1 VFVNESTNKL
11 GRLEIQH
18 IDIWY
23 THCPISQQRY
33 SIVQIDKQKPRY
45 RKMLHIITKSMKG
58 RKGMHKEQATIM

>member
-1 VFVNESTNKL
+1 MVVNESTDKL

-33 SIVQIDKQKPRY
+33 GIVQIDKGKAQIKKNASYHNEKHER
-45 RKMLHIITKSMKG
+45 S
-58 RKGMHKEQATIM
+58 